1 MRRILILTVAAG
13 ALLVGCSSSSDSQE
27 VASSS
32 TTTSTVLVSP
42 ENKTICADLEQIR
55 EQLETSRASRGS
67 DTDQQKASAVALFT
81 SLAPLLEQA
90 KASAP
95 SDLIKAL
102 DDYSTAIAPV
112 VGGDPTDPEVD
123 ARMAV
128 LIIGGDPTLT
138 EAQAQLQA
146 WATVNCGIDLDS

>member
-27 VASSS
+27 VSSSS

-55 EQLETSRASRGS
+55 EQLATARAAQGASPEE
-67 DTDQQKASAVALFT
+67 QKTEAVALFT
-81 SLAPLLEQA
+81 ALAPLLEQA

-95 SDLIKAL
+95 SDLIKTL
-102 DDYSTAIAPV
+102 DDYSAAIAPV
-112 VGGDPTDPEVD
+112 VGADPADPEAE
-123 ARMAV
+123 ARLAV
-128 LIIGGDPTLT
+128 LIIGGDPVLV
-138 EAQAQLQA
+138 QAQTSLQS